1 MLSLT
6 QKRIIQIPLF
16 LLIVILGILPL
27 EWSVLS
33 KLPWNLGA
41 FSLLS
46 VTLTYIAHSRSLT
59 KTFVLSIF
67 VGYLSSLSFPF
78 AFGAIIAAQVWSTLC
93 VKLMTF
99 AFPFD
104 TRPYFALL
112 VCLQS
117 IICKFIWRFF
127 MISEYKGLSFFSF
140 ISHNIPPTFALFTIA
155 YFSLPFLA
163 LWDDFFENDPKAGSS
178 DLSPR
183 IQGMSR

>member
-1 MLSLT
+1 MMSLT

-16 LLIVILGILPL
+16 LLIVLLGVLPL
-27 EWSVLS
+27 EWSILS
-33 KLPWNLGA
+33 ELPWNLGN

-46 VTLTYIAHSRSLT
+46 VVLTYIAHSRSLT

-67 VGYLSSLSFPF
+67 VGYLSSLSYPF
-78 AFGAIIAAQVWSTLC
+78 AFGAIIAAQVWSTLSI
-93 VKLMTF
+93 KLMTF

-117 IICKFIWRFF
+117 FICKVIWRYF
-127 MISEYKGLSFFSF
+127 MISEYKGLTFFSF
-140 ISHNIPPTFALFTIA
+140 MSRNIPSTLTLFIIAFYALPA
-155 YFSLPFLA
+155 LA
-163 LWDDFFENDPKAGSS
+163 FWDDFFENDPKAGSS

>member
-16 LLIVILGILPL
+16 LILVLIGMLPL

-41 FSLLS
+41 FSFLS
-46 VTLTYIAHSRSLT
+46 VILTYIAHSRSLT

-67 VGYLSSLSFPF
+67 VGYFSSLSFPF
-78 AFGAIIAAQVWSTLC
+78 AFGAIIAAQIWSTLC

-104 TRPYFALL
+104 TRTYFALL

-117 IICKFIWRFF
+117 IICKSLWRFF
-127 MISEYKGLSFFSF
+127 MISEYKGLSLFSF
-140 ISHNIPPTFALFTIA
+140 VARNIPSTFSLFIVA
-155 YFSLPFLA
+155 YYALPFLA

>member
-1 MLSLT
+1 MSLT
-6 QKRIIQIPLF
+6 QKRILQIPLF
-16 LLIVILGILPL
+16 LFIVLLGILPI

-33 KLPWNLGA
+33 KLPWSLGSI
-41 FSLLS
+41 SLLS
-46 VTLTYIAHSRSLT
+46 IVLTYIAHSRSLT

-104 TRPYFALL
+104 TRPYFAIL

-117 IICKFIWRFF
+117 IICKIIWRFF
-127 MISEYKGLSFFSF
+127 MMSEYKGLSIFSF
-140 ISHNIPPTFALFTIA
+140 ISHNILSTFTLFILA
-155 YFSLPFLA
+155 YLSLPFLA
-163 LWDDFFENDPKAGSS
+163 VWDDFFENDPKAGSS

>member
-1 MLSLT
+1 MMSLT

-16 LLIVILGILPL
+16 LLIVLIGILPL
-27 EWSVLS
+27 EWSILS
-33 KLPWNLGA
+33 KLPWSLGA
-41 FSLLS
+41 FSILS
-46 VTLTYIAHSRSLT
+46 VILTYIAHTRSLT
-59 KTFVLSIF
+59 KTFILAIF

-78 AFGAIIAAQVWSTLC
+78 AFGAIIAAQVWSTLSI
-93 VKLMTF
+93 KLMTF

-117 IICKFIWRFF
+117 IICKTIWRFF
-127 MISEYKGLSFFSF
+127 MIPEYKGLSLFDF
-140 ISHNIPPTFALFTIA
+140 ISRNIPSTFALFTVA

-163 LWDDFFENDPKAGSS
+163 FWDDFFENDPKAGSS

-183 IQGMSR
+183 IQGMTR

>member
-16 LLIVILGILPL
+16 LFIVLIGILPL

-33 KLPWNLGA
+33 KLPWNLGT

-46 VTLTYIAHSRSLT
+46 IVLTYIAHSRSLT

-93 VKLMTF
+93 IKLMTF

-104 TRPYFALL
+104 TKPYFALL

-117 IICKFIWRFF
+117 IICKSIWRIF

-140 ISHNIPPTFALFTIA
+140 LSRNIPSTLALFVVA
-155 YFSLPFLA
+155 YLSLPFLS